1 MHLRDTAFQSQ
12 LISSTVPPRASS
24 KLRRSAFVMP
34 LQFFGLLQVPPS
46 PFLNPNYATACNLDD
61 QWDVALD
68 LSEYYIKDVYVY
80 VCVCIMYMFVLVAR
94 DDLFTL
100 NYSAQLLWI
109 IANVGNKLK
118 SVSCIYL
125 VIRAYYLI
133 GTWI

>member
-1 MHLRDTAFQSQ
+1 MCMCMCVCN
-12 LISSTVPPRASS
+12 VPVCV
-24 KLRRSAFVMP
+24 FVCM
-34 LQFFGLLQVPPS
+34 
-46 PFLNPNYATACNLDD
+46 CMC
-61 QWDVALD
+61 
-68 LSEYYIKDVYVY
+68 

-94 DDLFTL
+94 DDVFTL
-100 NYSAQLLWI
+100 NYSAQHLWI